1 MKTNTLT
8 ALFVLI
14 VSAVIGYNTT
24 SEPVNANPTTLVIPK
39 FVEVP
44 KISNGFDLNINMK
57 NESVKITENSDKNVN
72 VSIQKK
78 DSIVYR
84 YKTSIVKEK
93 VPVYV
98 RVSPSYSHVK
108 SSSSVLTKNITMQ
121 IPEKVTLKN

>member
-84 YKTSIVKEK
+84 YKTSIVEKE

-98 RVSPSYSHVK
+98 RVTPSYSRVK

-121 IPEKVTLKN
+121 VPEKVTLKN

>member
-44 KISNGFDLNINMK
+44 RTSNGFDLNINMK

-78 DSIVYR
+78 DSIIYR
-84 YKTSIVKEK
+84 YKTSIVKEE

-98 RVSPSYSHVK
+98 RITPSYSHVK
-108 SSSSVLTKNITMQ
+108 SSSSVLTKNTAMQ

>member
-24 SEPVNANPTTLVIPK
+24 SEPINANSTTLVIPK

-44 KISNGFDLNINMK
+44 RTTNGFDLNINMK

-78 DSIVYR
+78 DSIIYR
-84 YKTSIVKEK
+84 YKTSIVEK
-93 VPVYV
+93 KIPVYV
-98 RVSPSYSHVK
+98 RVTPSYSRVK

>member
-8 ALFVLI
+8 TLFVLI

-44 KISNGFDLNINMK
+44 RITNGFDLNINMK

-84 YKTSIVKEK
+84 YKTVKKE

-98 RVSPSYSHVK
+98 RVTPSYSHVK
-108 SSSSVLTKNITMQ
+108 SSSSVLMKNTTMQ

>member
-44 KISNGFDLNINMK
+44 RTTNGFDLNINMK

-78 DSIVYR
+78 DSIIYR
-84 YKTSIVKEK
+84 YKTSIVEK
-93 VPVYV
+93 KIPVYV
-98 RVSPSYSHVK
+98 RVTPSYSRVK

-121 IPEKVTLKN
+121 VPEKVTLKN

>member
-8 ALFVLI
+8 ALFMLI

-44 KISNGFDLNINMK
+44 RTSNRFDLNINMK
-57 NESVKITENSDKNVN
+57 NESVKITKNSDKSVN

-78 DSIVYR
+78 DSIIYK
-84 YKTSIVKEK
+84 YKTSIVEK
-93 VPVYV
+93 PIPVYV
-98 RVSPSYSHVK
+98 RVTPGYSHVK
-108 SSSSVLTKNITMQ
+108 SSSSVLTKNTAMQ

>member
-14 VSAVIGYNTT
+14 VSAIIGYNTT
-24 SEPVNANPTTLVIPK
+24 SESVNANPTTLVIPK

-44 KISNGFDLNINMK
+44 RTSNGFDLNINMK

-108 SSSSVLTKNITMQ
+108 SSSSVLTKNTTIQ

>member
-44 KISNGFDLNINMK
+44 RTSNGFDLNINMK

-84 YKTSIVKEK
+84 YKTSIVKEE

-98 RVSPSYSHVK
+98 RVTPSYSHVK
-108 SSSSVLTKNITMQ
+108 SSSSVLTKNTAMQ
-121 IPEKVTLKN
+121 ILEKVTLKN

>member
-8 ALFVLI
+8 ALFLLI
-14 VSAVIGYNTT
+14 ISAVIGYNTT

-44 KISNGFDLNINMK
+44 RTSNGFDLNINMK

-84 YKTSIVKEK
+84 YKTSIVKEEI
-93 VPVYV
+93 PVYV
-98 RVSPSYSHVK
+98 RVTPSYSHVK
-108 SSSSVLTKNITMQ
+108 SSSSVLTKNTAMQ

>member
-1 MKTNTLT
+1 MKTNSIT
-8 ALFVLI
+8 ALFLLI
-14 VSAVIGYNTT
+14 VSCVIGYNTT
-24 SEPVNANPTTLVIPK
+24 SESVNANPTTLVIPK

-44 KISNGFDLNINMK
+44 RTSNGFDLNINMK

-78 DSIVYR
+78 DSIIYR
-84 YKTSIVKEK
+84 YKTSIVKEE

-98 RVSPSYSHVK
+98 RVTPSYSHVK
-108 SSSSVLTKNITMQ
+108 SSSSVLTKNTAMQ

>member
-44 KISNGFDLNINMK
+44 RTSNGFDLNINMK
-57 NESVKITENSDKNVN
+57 NESIKITENSDKNVN

-98 RVSPSYSHVK
+98 RVSPSYSRVK
-108 SSSSVLTKNITMQ
+108 SSSSVLTKNTIMQ
-121 IPEKVTLKN
+121 IPEKITLKN

>member
-24 SEPVNANPTTLVIPK
+24 SEPVNANPTTLIIPK

-44 KISNGFDLNINMK
+44 RISNGFDLNINMK

-84 YKTSIVKEK
+84 YKTIKKE
-93 VPVYV
+93 VPVYM
-98 RVSPSYSHVK
+98 RVTPSYSHIK
-108 SSSSVLTKNITMQ
+108 SSSSVLMKNTTMQ
-121 IPEKVTLKN
+121 VPEKVTLKN

>member
-44 KISNGFDLNINMK
+44 RTSNGFDLNINMK

-84 YKTSIVKEK
+84 YKTSIVEK
-93 VPVYV
+93 PIPVYV
-98 RVSPSYSHVK
+98 RVSPSYSRVK

>member
-1 MKTNTLT
+1 MKTNSIT
-8 ALFVLI
+8 ALFLLI
-14 VSAVIGYNTT
+14 VSCVIGYNTT
-24 SEPVNANPTTLVIPK
+24 SESVNANPTTLVIPK

-44 KISNGFDLNINMK
+44 RISNGFDLNINMK
-57 NESVKITENSDKNVN
+57 NESVEITENSDKNVN

-84 YKTSIVKEK
+84 YRTVKKE

-108 SSSSVLTKNITMQ
+108 SSSSVLMKNTTMQ
-121 IPEKVTLKN
+121 VPEKVTLKN

>member
-14 VSAVIGYNTT
+14 VSAIIGYNTT

-44 KISNGFDLNINMK
+44 RTSNGFDLNINMK
-57 NESVKITENSDKNVN
+57 NESVKITENSNKNVN

-78 DSIVYR
+78 DSIVYK
-84 YKTSIVKEK
+84 YKTSIVEK
-93 VPVYV
+93 LIPVYV
-98 RVSPSYSHVK
+98 RVSPSYSRVK

>member
-44 KISNGFDLNINMK
+44 RISNGFDLNINMK

-84 YKTSIVKEK
+84 YKTIKKE
-93 VPVYV
+93 VPVYM
-98 RVSPSYSHVK
+98 RVTPSYSHIK
-108 SSSSVLTKNITMQ
+108 SSSSVLMKNTTMQ
-121 IPEKVTLKN
+121 VPEKVTLKN

>member
-44 KISNGFDLNINMK
+44 RTTNGFDLNINMK
-57 NESVKITENSDKNVN
+57 NESVKITENSNKNVN

-84 YKTSIVKEK
+84 YKTSIVEKK

>member
-44 KISNGFDLNINMK
+44 RTTNGFDLNINMK

-84 YKTSIVKEK
+84 YKTSIVEKK

-98 RVSPSYSHVK
+98 RVTPSYSRVK

-121 IPEKVTLKN
+121 VPEKVTLKN

>member
-44 KISNGFDLNINMK
+44 RTSNGFDLNINMK

-78 DSIVYR
+78 DSIIYR
-84 YKTSIVKEK
+84 YKTSIVEK
-93 VPVYV
+93 KIPIYV
-98 RVSPSYSHVK
+98 RVTPSYSHVK
-108 SSSSVLTKNITMQ
+108 SSSSVLTENITMKV
-121 IPEKVTLKN
+121 PEKVTLKN

>member
-44 KISNGFDLNINMK
+44 RTSNGFDLNINMK
-57 NESVKITENSDKNVN
+57 NESVKITENSNKNVN

-78 DSIVYR
+78 DSIVYK
-84 YKTSIVKEK
+84 YKTSIVEKK
-93 VPVYV
+93 VPIYV
-98 RVSPSYSHVK
+98 RVTPSYSRVK
-108 SSSSVLTKNITMQ
+108 SSSSVLTEKIAMPV
-121 IPEKVTLKN
+121 PEKVTLKN

>member
-44 KISNGFDLNINMK
+44 RTTNGFDLNINMK

-84 YKTSIVKEK
+84 YKTSIIEKE

-98 RVSPSYSHVK
+98 RVTPSYSHVK

>member
-44 KISNGFDLNINMK
+44 RTSNGFDLNINMK

-108 SSSSVLTKNITMQ
+108 SSSSVLTKNTAMQ

>member
-44 KISNGFDLNINMK
+44 RISNGFDLNINMK
-57 NESVKITENSDKNVN
+57 NELVEITENSDKNVN

-84 YKTSIVKEK
+84 YKTIKKE

-98 RVSPSYSHVK
+98 RVTPSYSHVK
-108 SSSSVLTKNITMQ
+108 SSSSVLMKNTTMQ
-121 IPEKVTLKN
+121 VPEKITLKN

>member
-44 KISNGFDLNINMK
+44 RISNGFDLNINMK

-108 SSSSVLTKNITMQ
+108 SSSSVLTKNTAMQ

>member
-44 KISNGFDLNINMK
+44 RTSNGFDLNINMK

-78 DSIVYR
+78 DSIIYR
-84 YKTSIVKEK
+84 YKTSIVKEE

-98 RVSPSYSHVK
+98 RVTPSYSHVK
-108 SSSSVLTKNITMQ
+108 SSSSVLTKNTAMQ

>member
-84 YKTSIVKEK
+84 YKTSIVEKE

-98 RVSPSYSHVK
+98 RVTPSYSRVK

>member
-8 ALFVLI
+8 TLFVLI

-44 KISNGFDLNINMK
+44 RTSNGFDLNINMK

-78 DSIVYR
+78 DSIIYK
-84 YKTSIVKEK
+84 YKTSIVKEE

-98 RVSPSYSHVK
+98 RVTPSYSHVK
-108 SSSSVLTKNITMQ
+108 SSSSVLTKNTAMQ

>member
-44 KISNGFDLNINMK
+44 RISNGFDLNINMK
-57 NESVKITENSDKNVN
+57 NESVKITENSN
-72 VSIQKK
+72 KK
-78 DSIVYR
+78 C
-84 YKTSIVKEK
+84 
-93 VPVYV
+93 
-98 RVSPSYSHVK
+98 
-108 SSSSVLTKNITMQ
+108 
-121 IPEKVTLKN
+121 